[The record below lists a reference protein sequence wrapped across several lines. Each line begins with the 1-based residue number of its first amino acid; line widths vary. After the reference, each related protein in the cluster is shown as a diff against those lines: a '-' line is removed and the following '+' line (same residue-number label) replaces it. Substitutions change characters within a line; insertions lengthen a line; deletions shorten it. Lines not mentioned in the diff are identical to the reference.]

1 MEGRLAEVEEQ
12 LFRHKE
18 HQSSSERREQ
28 ELLDRIK
35 SLEDELLTAGVW
47 KDGMNQDKQHVRNWI
62 YTAKAC
68 YCINCNTFLA
78 TVYHLELEHN

>member
-1 MEGRLAEVEEQ
+1 MEGRLTEVEEQ

-28 ELLDRIK
+28 DLLDRIK

-47 KDGMNQDKQHVRNWI
+47 KDGMNQDKQHVRELNV
-62 YTAKAC
+62 
-68 YCINCNTFLA
+68 YCQSLLL
-78 TVYHLELEHN
+78 YKL

>member
-12 LFRHKE
+12 LSRHKE

-47 KDGMNQDKQHVRNWI
+47 KDGMNQDKQRVRNWI
-62 YTAKAC
+62 YSARAC
-68 YCINCNTFLA
+68 YCF
-78 TVYHLELEHN
+78 